1 MTNSDIAIKLDN
13 VSKTFYVPTE
23 KKSTIRSYFLNPFHR
38 PEKRKFEALK
48 NISFEVKKGEFL
60 GIIGRNG
67 SGKSTLLKLI
77 AGIYMPDKGKI
88 TVNGKIVPF
97 LELGVGF
104 NPELSG
110 RENIFLNGTI
120 LGMKRSYLEKKFDEI
135 VDFAEVRDFI
145 DMPLKNYSSGMQVR
159 LAFAIAIQA
168 EAEIYLLD
176 EILAVGDASF
186 QLKCFDILKRL
197 KKSQKTILYVSHS
210 EESIRRHCTQVVYLD
225 DSQVKHF
232 GDVEI
237 ALAKYSGK
245 NIIRRQVDISKLNY
259 SKTSKVKSK
268 VRWGSGEVIIQDVN
282 IKNNLGK
289 KKNIFKYGQDII
301 IDIVLKKNITKKL
314 KKLNIGVGIYNSK
327 DHYVL
332 GVNTQMDKIKVNP
345 QTNQIHLRLEKIQ
358 LLSNIYYI
366 NIVIFSENE
375 EQPFDWI
382 GRVKEF
388 KITNSPKYRGA
399 VALKHTWITPNL

>member
-1 MTNSDIAIKLDN
+1 MTKRSYAIEIKN
-13 VSKTFYVPTE
+13 VSKTFYIPTE
-23 KKSTIRSYFLNPFHR
+23 KRETVRSYFLTPFR
-38 PEKRKFEALK
+38 RLRKKKFHALK
-48 NISFEVKKGEFL
+48 NISFKVKKGEFL

-88 TVNGKIVPF
+88 KVNGKIVPF

-110 RENIFLNGTI
+110 RENVFLNGTI
-120 LGMKRSYLEKKFDEI
+120 LGMSRKYLEKKFDEI
-135 VDFAEVRDFI
+135 VNFAEVREFI

-159 LAFAIAIQA
+159 LAFSIAIQA
-168 EAEIYLLD
+168 DADIYLLD
-176 EILAVGDASF
+176 EVLAVGDASF
-186 QLKCFDILKRL
+186 QLKCFDVLKRL
-197 KKSQKTILYVSHS
+197 KKLQKTILYVSHS
-210 EESIRRHCTQVVYLD
+210 EESIRRHCTQVVYLA

-232 GDVEI
+232 GAVEI
-237 ALAKYSGK
+237 AYAKYSGK
-245 NIIRRQVDISKLNY
+245 DMARRQVDISKLDS
-259 SKTSKVKSK
+259 SKISKVKSN
-268 VRWGSGEVIIQDVN
+268 VRWGSGEVIVQDVN
-282 IKNNLGK
+282 IKNSLGK

-301 IDIVLKKNITKKL
+301 IDIVLKRVITKKL
-314 KKLNIGVGIYNSK
+314 KKLNIGVGIYNNK

-345 QTNQIHLRLEKIQ
+345 RTNQIHLRLEKIQ
-358 LLSNIYYI
+358 LLSDIYYV

-375 EQPFDWI
+375 EQPFDWM

-388 KITNSPKYRGA
+388 KIINSPRYRGS
-399 VALKHTWITPNL
+399 VSLKHTWIK